1 MSTATNN
8 NVCADTKMITI
19 LMVED
24 DPDLLAF
31 TCQFLQRQGYKL
43 LPAYEAN
50 EAIKQLKSAAP
61 IDLIFTDVRL
71 PGGMDGVSLALQAQ
85 QLRPGI
91 KVLITSGFDQELLSK
106 ISPDEF
112 VVLAKPY
119 YPKEL
124 IQTISG
130 LLQTNTEIST

>member
-1 MSTATNN
+1 MALKGDWCGMSAATNN
-8 NVCADTKMITI
+8 NVCSDTKMITI

-31 TCQFLQRQGYKL
+31 TCQFLKRQGYKL

-50 EAIKQLKSAAP
+50 EAINQLKSAVS

-71 PGGMDGVSLALQAQ
+71 PGEMDGVSLALQAQ

-91 KVLITSGFDQELLSK
+91 KVLITSGFDQELLNK
-106 ISPDEF
+106 VSPDEF
-112 VVLAKPY
+112 VVLAK
-119 YPKEL
+119 
-124 IQTISG
+124 
-130 LLQTNTEIST
+130 